1 MAKSILFFFK
11 NTCKLIIIAIVLIY
25 TSASLTAYI
34 NPIKVEIFTY
44 LALGFPYLFLAML
57 ICSVLS
63 FFVFRKCWWVTTLL
77 IFVGYKNILS
87 TTGFHF
93 FGTFIQSKPP
103 KTYRLLSWNVNE
115 FVDSRA
121 ILDTPNNLRRKILS
135 YIKIS
140 NADVLCFQDF
150 RDYTEASGYYS
161 NIKYITD
168 TLNYPYHYFSVDILD
183 KIGSIQNRYG
193 CIIFSR
199 YPITETGRIPNDYTD
214 TTENLCY
221 ANIQFPNKAVRFYNT
236 HLRSMLLTYERK
248 LEKKEYTYIQDD
260 TAILLN
266 KGKLKSINYFDSVH
280 IKQSEIVK
288 QQLNNYH
295 KPFIFCADLNAV
307 PSSFVYHHISNGLQ
321 DAFLQKGSGWGST
334 YNGLS
339 PTLRID
345 VMLLSSELKTV
356 QHYCPKLQASD
367 HYPSVIDFI
376 VP

>member
-1 MAKSILFFFK
+1 MAKSILFVFK
-11 NTCKLIIIAIVLIY
+11 NICKLIIIAIVLIY
-25 TSASLTAYI
+25 LSASLTAYI
-34 NPIKVEIFTY
+34 NPTTIEIFTY
-44 LALGFPYLFLAML
+44 LAIGFPYLFLAM
-57 ICSVLS
+57 IVCSLLS
-63 FFVFRKCWWVTTLL
+63 LFVFRKYWWITILL
-77 IFVGYKNILS
+77 IFVGYKNILA

-93 FGTFIQSKPP
+93 FDTFTQSKPP

-121 ILDTPNNLRRKILS
+121 IADTPNNVRRKILS

-150 RDYTEASGYYS
+150 RDYTESGGYYS
-161 NIKYITD
+161 SIKYITD
-168 TLNYPYHYFSVDILD
+168 TLHYPYHYFSVDILE
-183 KIGSIQNRYG
+183 KFGSVQNKYG
-193 CIIFSR
+193 CIIFSK
-199 YPITETGRIPNDYTD
+199 YPITETGRMPNDYAD
-214 TTENLCY
+214 TTENLVF
-221 ANIQFPNKAVRFYNT
+221 ADIQFPNQSVRLYNT
-236 HLRSMLLTYERK
+236 HLRSMLLTFDRK
-248 LEKKEYTYIQDD
+248 REKKEYTYIQDD

-280 IKQSEIVK
+280 IKQAEIVK

-321 DAFLQKGSGWGST
+321 DAFLQKGFGWGPT

-339 PTLRID
+339 HTLRID
-345 VMLLSSELKTV
+345 VTLLSPELKTV

-367 HYPSVIDFI
+367 HYPSLIDFT
-376 VP
+376 VL